1 MILIFDF
8 EEGPWEEEIE
18 VGFWIRKKKKDGSS
32 GFWIAKKK
40 KMKVGKFSFGYEEER
55 GKLVITDVFDL
66 IKGKTVYSHVK
77 I

>member
-1 MILIFDF
+1 
-8 EEGPWEEEIE
+8 
-18 VGFWIRKKKKDGSS
+18 
-32 GFWIAKKK
+32 
-40 KMKVGKFSFGYEEER
+40 MKVGKFSFGYEEER